1 MDKLKGSGFQKMLS
15 IVGRM
20 IPGLRF
26 KTTIYLKLIYGPRKF
41 FRNYTS
47 GFYRIDHIY
56 EVMKEFSNQF
66 EGKFSVIEFGVA
78 DGYAFTKK
86 LYAADY
92 LGVSDRF
99 RFHGFDT
106 FEGLPKID
114 EDVDSSLVA
123 GDGWEEGTYK
133 GREEELQAHCTE
145 RYGNFELHKGL
156 FEDTLTQEFLDTL
169 EEYKPALIWVDC
181 DLYSSTKSI
190 FERLLPYIPTGCV
203 IYFDDIYYN
212 YSSRF
217 TGEMR
222 FVHEINS
229 DKFGKNV
236 ELVLDT
242 ALSWDSNRIYRM
254 INMDAKTKH
263 VLKKT
268 RTDGIRFRADDSPF
282 P

>member
-1 MDKLKGSGFQKMLS
+1 MDKLKGGGFQKILS
-15 IVGRM
+15 IVGRL
-20 IPGLRF
+20 IPGLRL

-41 FRNYTS
+41 FRTYTS

-56 EVMKEFSNQF
+56 DVMKEFSNQF

-86 LYAADY
+86 LYAAEY

-106 FEGLPKID
+106 FEGLPEID
-114 EDVDSSLVA
+114 DDVDSSLVA
-123 GDGWEEGTYK
+123 GDSWEEGTYK
-133 GREEELQAHCTE
+133 GRQEELQAHCAE
-145 RYGNFELHKGL
+145 RYDNFELHKGL

-169 EEYKPALIWVDC
+169 EEYKPALIWIDC

-222 FVHEINS
+222 AVHEINS
-229 DKFGKNV
+229 GKFGENV
-236 ELVLDT
+236 ELVPDT
-242 ALSWDSNRIYRM
+242 ALSWDSNRLYRM

-263 VLKKT
+263 VLRKT